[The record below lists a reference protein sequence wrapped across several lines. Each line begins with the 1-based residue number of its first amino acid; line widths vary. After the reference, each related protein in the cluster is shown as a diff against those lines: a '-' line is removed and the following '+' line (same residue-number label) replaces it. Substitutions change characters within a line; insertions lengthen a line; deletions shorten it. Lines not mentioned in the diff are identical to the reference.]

1 MMKVM
6 ITGGMG
12 LIGAGLKEA
21 LNEIGVSVDVLDLR
35 GIASKGTFGDIC
47 DIETLRTRMH
57 GCDGVVHLAAVSRVV
72 WGENDP
78 VACWATN
85 VDGTSN
91 VLSAALEARNGRR
104 PWVICASSREVYG
117 RQDHLPVGEDADL
130 RPINV
135 YGRSKMA
142 AEALTIKAR
151 AAGLTTAVVRFSNV
165 FGSTVDHRDRVVP
178 AFARAAAA
186 GGTMR
191 IEGSGHVFDFT
202 WRDDISKG
210 LVSLCRLMEDET
222 VGPPPIQ
229 LVTGLGTTLAELAE
243 LARAY
248 GHPETRVEHFA
259 PRAFD
264 VESFRGEPQR
274 AEELLGW
281 HAETDVETGVA
292 RLVEAFKVEF
302 ARAERA
308 DTALPQAC

>member
-21 LNEIGVSVDVLDLR
+21 LNEIGVSVEVLDLR
-35 GIASKGTFGDIC
+35 GVASEGTFGDVC
-47 DIETLRTRMH
+47 DIETLSSRMH
-57 GCDGVVHLAAVSRVV
+57 DCDGVVHLAAVSRVI
-72 WGENDP
+72 WGEKDP

-91 VLSAALEARNGRR
+91 VLSAALEARNGRL
-104 PWVICASSREVYG
+104 PWVIYASSREVYG
-117 RQDHLPVGEDADL
+117 RQDRLPVSEDTEL

-135 YGRSKMA
+135 YGRSKVA

-151 AAGLTTAVVRFSNV
+151 AAGLATAVVRFSNV
-165 FGSTVDHRDRVVP
+165 FGSTGDHRDRVVP
-178 AFARAAAA
+178 AFARAAAT

-191 IEGSGHVFDFT
+191 IEGGEHVFDFT
-202 WRDDISKG
+202 WRDDVCKG

-229 LVTGLGTTLAELAE
+229 FVTGRGTTLAELAE
-243 LARAY
+243 LACAY
-248 GHPETRVEHFA
+248 GRPETRVEHFA

-264 VESFRGEPQR
+264 VETFRGEPQR

-281 HAETDVETGVA
+281 RAETDVETGVA
-292 RLVEAFKVEF
+292 RLVEAFKAEF
-302 ARAERA
+302 ARAEKA
-308 DTALPQAC
+308 DTALSPAC